1 MARAP
6 DEEMP
11 ADEPLY
17 RSISAADVIGIDV
30 LSSAVDLPRCS
41 FNRGKYSAAQD
52 VLVARRPDDN
62 GIVAITGN
70 ELPAPVPRASGA
82 PYEFF
87 TADDPNLLRG
97 LRGKPF
103 ARITR
108 STRKSARKRWNRWP
122 GAFASLGCWSSSCS
136 RGVPLRDSLK
146 WEPRMVEW
154 VGMNWGG
161 RCPSAS
167 GRCIRVVVVLS

>member
-6 DEEMP
+6 DEQIP
-11 ADEPLY
+11 PDEPLY

-41 FNRGKYSAAQD
+41 FNRGKYSAPED

-70 ELPAPVPRASGA
+70 ELPSPVPRATGD

-87 TADDPNLLRG
+87 TADDPN
-97 LRGKPF
+97 
-103 ARITR
+103 
-108 STRKSARKRWNRWP
+108 
-122 GAFASLGCWSSSCS
+122 
-136 RGVPLRDSLK
+136 
-146 WEPRMVEW
+146 
-154 VGMNWGG
+154 
-161 RCPSAS
+161 PSEDPDNDAHCEV
-167 GRCIRVVVVLS
+167 RT